1 MIDWSYLKEYR
12 DCVVSLTSPSSL
24 PTKQYCEV
32 MGPVYSSKSTKQ
44 IRSEGCYRSRLHIS
58 IDRELKRFDS
68 IRDHQD
74 DQHNSLQTYRDL
86 KTDSLRRIRSWIDK
100 EIEQRLEEDDYI
112 AMEDAITK

>member
-12 DCVVSLTSPSSL
+12 DRVVSLTSPSSL

-32 MGPVYSSKSTKQ
+32 MGPVHSSKSVKQ
-44 IRSEGCYRSRLHIS
+44 LRHEGCYRSRLRIS

-74 DQHNSLQTYRDL
+74 DQYNSLQTYRDL
-86 KTDSLRRIRSWIDK
+86 KTDSLRRIRSWIDE

>member
-12 DCVVSLTSPSSL
+12 DRVVSLTSPSSL

-32 MGPVYSSKSTKQ
+32 MGPVNSSKSAKQ
-44 IRSEGCYRSRLHIS
+44 IMHEGCYRSHLSRS
-58 IDRELKRFDS
+58 IDRELNRFDS

-74 DQHNSLQTYRDL
+74 DQHNSLLTYRDL
-86 KTDSLRRIRSWIDK
+86 KTDSLRRIRSWIDE